1 METHCHA
8 NWKETDFVSRKYLRP
23 PPAAPVTR

>member
-1 METHCHA
+1 MGTHYHA
-8 NWKETDFVSRKYLRP
+8 NWKETDFVSLKYLRR